1 MLQRALGV
9 HQQGDLHA
17 AEALYQQVLRTEPTN
32 ALAQHYLGVI
42 AYQQLRFDEA
52 RTMIERALVG
62 NERQPDFHNNLGLVL
77 QRLGEVD
84 RAIWCFEQARVLKP
98 DYVEAHSNLGLALQD
113 QRRYEEA
120 LACFDRALALRPEFA
135 EAHWNC
141 ALLYLLNGDYERGW
155 REYEWRLRH
164 PLLGLPYERSI
175 AQPRWDGGEPAGKTI
190 FTYCEQGF
198 GDALQFIRYAAVLR
212 DRGAKV
218 IVEAPAPLRRLFASI
233 EGVTVVAPDETVPRF
248 DCHAP
253 LLSLPLAFA
262 TRVDSIPRNVPYVFA
277 TRGETDLWRQ
287 RLEQDTNLRVG
298 IVWAG
303 NLKNNPGRHRA
314 CPPERFDVLAQAAP
328 VSFYS
333 LQKDRPVELTAP
345 ALALKGFTAE
355 FNDFAATA
363 ALIANLDLVITIDSA
378 VAHLAGALGKP
389 VWVLL
394 PFERDWRWLRD
405 REDSPWYPSMR
416 LFQQAQRGDWE
427 ELFARVLAALNALA
441 RNAPVPGD
449 G

>member
-1 MLQRALGV
+1 
-9 HQQGDLHA
+9 
-17 AEALYQQVLRTEPTN
+17 
-32 ALAQHYLGVI
+32 
-42 AYQQLRFDEA
+42 
-52 RTMIERALVG
+52 
-62 NERQPDFHNNLGLVL
+62 
-77 QRLGEVD
+77 
-84 RAIWCFEQARVLKP
+84 
-98 DYVEAHSNLGLALQD
+98 
-113 QRRYEEA
+113 
-120 LACFDRALALRPEFA
+120 
-135 EAHWNC
+135 
-141 ALLYLLNGDYERGW
+141 
-155 REYEWRLRH
+155 
-164 PLLGLPYERSI
+164 
-175 AQPRWDGGEPAGKTI
+175 
-190 FTYCEQGF
+190 
-198 GDALQFIRYAAVLR
+198 
-212 DRGAKV
+212 
-218 IVEAPAPLRRLFASI
+218 
-233 EGVTVVAPDETVPRF
+233 
-248 DCHAP
+248 
-253 LLSLPLAFA
+253 
-262 TRVDSIPRNVPYVFA
+262 
-277 TRGETDLWRQ
+277 
-287 RLEQDTNLRVG
+287 LRVG

-345 ALALKGFTAE
+345 ALALKDFTAE